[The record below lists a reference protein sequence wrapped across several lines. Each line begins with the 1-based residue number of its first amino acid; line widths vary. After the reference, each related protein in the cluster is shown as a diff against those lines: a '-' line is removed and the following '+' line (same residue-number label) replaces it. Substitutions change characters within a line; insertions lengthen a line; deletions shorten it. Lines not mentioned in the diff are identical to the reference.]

1 MIRIFISNI
10 GFPLVL
16 LVSSSMKQILLIE
29 DDPFL
34 IDIYTTKLKE
44 EGFSIEV
51 ATGGEEGL
59 RKLREKKF
67 DLLVLDI
74 VLPKIDGWEI
84 LEKLKTELPKEA
96 KVKMRTKFSSPIE
109 LPKEAKVKMRTKFSS
124 PIELPKE
131 AKVKMRTKFSSPI
144 KNLKIIIL
152 SNLGQKEEVEK
163 GLRLGANKYLIKA
176 HYTPSEVV
184 EEIKEVLKP
193 R

>member
-96 KVKMRTKFSSPIE
+96 KVKMRTKFSSPI
-109 LPKEAKVKMRTKFSS
+109 
-124 PIELPKE
+124 
-131 AKVKMRTKFSSPI
+131 

-152 SNLGQKEEVEK
+152 SNLGQREEVEK
-163 GLRLGANKYLIKA
+163 GLKLGATKYLIKA

-184 EEIKEVLKP
+184 EAIKEVLGK
-193 R
+193 